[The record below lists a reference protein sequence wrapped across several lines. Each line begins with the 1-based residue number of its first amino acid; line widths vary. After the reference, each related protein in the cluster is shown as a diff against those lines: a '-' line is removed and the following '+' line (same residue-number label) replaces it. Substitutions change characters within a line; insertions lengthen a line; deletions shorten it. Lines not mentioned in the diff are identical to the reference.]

1 MHCVSSYPCND
12 ENANLPRMKWLKS
25 LHKKIGLSDHT
36 QNILAPAIAVS
47 MGAEVIE
54 KHFTISNELDGRDN
68 KFALD
73 PENFN
78 LMSKNIESTL
88 LMMKNRGKN
97 YQDSEE
103 DTVLN
108 YRGRWG

>member
-12 ENANLPRMKWLKS
+12 ENANLPRLEWLKS

-36 QNILAPAIAVS
+36 QNVLAPAIAVS

-54 KHFTISNELDGRDN
+54 KHFTTSNELEGRDN

-78 LMSKNIESTL
+78 LMSKNIESTMR
-88 LMMKNRGKN
+88 MMENRGKN